1 MKRINLISIALV
13 LLAVTACKDQLDV
26 QNPNSPTPA
35 SAKTERGIIGF
46 AQGGVYVNGF
56 YDLKFYDGVPGRF
69 WTGAIGF
76 HDIMGDEIGEEA
88 ANVYGNQIGC
98 PENVVLDNGSSVP
111 NPQSP
116 KKQHDLLR
124 LVNVNAQQGNNPL
137 FYEWAYM
144 YAMNN
149 AMNVTLSLIDGVSF
163 TTDGPTKA
171 AVVKAWA
178 YFWKGYAYSRI
189 GSLYY
194 AGIINDEP
202 YKSNG
207 NYVDRN
213 AILAE
218 AEKNFAA
225 AEAQLNGLTADD
237 AYSSTL
243 GAMIPDICQ
252 VGKGGILAPD
262 AWVRTINT
270 MRARNILVNTTT
282 AAMTSAQWDQILT
295 LTTNGVKA
303 TDKVFTLRSNANGDL
318 MSASSGNIPA
328 KTYGSTPQGGTYKVS
343 ERLIQDYNV
352 GDKRKDNNF
361 KEFALAPWIGNADRG
376 NIFNTRY
383 ALLDGGA
390 GMPGVVVLCDRSE
403 GGYELYLAGTWEEN
417 ELMMAEA
424 NINKASP
431 NLTAAA
437 ASIDLVRTAQGAGL
451 APIGSVTAPVAKE
464 ELRKERRVALAFRG
478 LSFYDARR
486 WEVIT
491 NGRTG
496 CVVVDGAG
504 TVNNNATIQY
514 NFLDYW
520 DVPDNEL
527 AYNAPADGSAPV
539 KNPIP

>member
-1 MKRINLISIALV
+1 
-13 LLAVTACKDQLDV
+13 
-26 QNPNSPTPA
+26 
-35 SAKTERGIIGF
+35 
-46 AQGGVYVNGF
+46 
-56 YDLKFYDGVPGRF
+56 
-69 WTGAIGF
+69 
-76 HDIMGDEIGEEA
+76 
-88 ANVYGNQIGC
+88 
-98 PENVVLDNGSSVP
+98 
-111 NPQSP
+111 
-116 KKQHDLLR
+116 
-124 LVNVNAQQGNNPL
+124 
-137 FYEWAYM
+137 
-144 YAMNN
+144 
-149 AMNVTLSLIDGVSF
+149 
-163 TTDGPTKA
+163 
-171 AVVKAWA
+171 
-178 YFWKGYAYSRI
+178 
-189 GSLYY
+189 
-194 AGIINDEP
+194 
-202 YKSNG
+202 
-207 NYVDRN
+207 
-213 AILAE
+213 
-218 AEKNFAA
+218 
-225 AEAQLNGLTADD
+225 
-237 AYSSTL
+237 
-243 GAMIPDICQ
+243 MIPDICQ

-282 AAMTSAQWDQILT
+282 AAMTSEQWDQILT

-361 KEFALAPWIGNADRG
+361 KEFPLAPWIGNADRG

-383 ALLDGGA
+383 AVLDGGA

-496 CVVVDGAG
+496 CVVVDGTG
-504 TVNNNATIQY
+504 TVNTNATIQY